1 MLDSVSEFCFI
12 KMINAQKSIGTQ
24 HATIHTTEK
33 LSQINGGNGKKQ
45 KRKGEE
51 ERKRGKIS
59 VDASCLYSEGLQC
72 SPLSTCPTT
81 MPYL

>member
-33 LSQINGGNGKKQ
+33 LSQINGGNGK
-45 KRKGEE
+45 R
-51 ERKRGKIS
+51 
-59 VDASCLYSEGLQC
+59 
-72 SPLSTCPTT
+72 
-81 MPYL
+81 